1 MNCSAAS
8 RLEVTSVFPVR
19 ALVGALLAL
28 VILTLSGC
36 GLGCT
41 DTTAERGEAGV
52 RVKVEDTSGRPSGV
66 TVEVVD
72 WRLEPHPQVPS
83 EGDQVHFHYRFDGAD
98 EYSGRAVD
106 ACAVDKKRV
115 ALGCQT
121 IYSSEAWHQPDD
133 ALTGDSWLAVER
145 PEQVAGVL
153 LIPNDQSY
161 DRRTCD
167 QDVKDGGGM
176 HPPEPAGVGDQL

>member
-1 MNCSAAS
+1 M
-8 RLEVTSVFPVR
+8 FPARVL
-19 ALVGALLAL
+19 AGAPLAL
-28 VILTLSGC
+28 VIFAVSGC
-36 GLGCT
+36 SSHWGCT

-52 RVKVEDTSGRPSGV
+52 RVQVEDTSGRPLGV
-66 TVEVVD
+66 TAEVVD

-98 EYSGRAVD
+98 EISGPAVD
-106 ACAVDKKRV
+106 ACAVDEERV

-121 IYSSEAWHQPDD
+121 VYSSEAFGPDGDLLGD
-133 ALTGDSWLAVER
+133 AWLAVEH

-161 DRRTCD
+161 DRRTCE
-167 QDVKDGGGM
+167 QDIMDGGGP
-176 HPPEPAGVGDQL
+176 HPPEPVGMGDQL